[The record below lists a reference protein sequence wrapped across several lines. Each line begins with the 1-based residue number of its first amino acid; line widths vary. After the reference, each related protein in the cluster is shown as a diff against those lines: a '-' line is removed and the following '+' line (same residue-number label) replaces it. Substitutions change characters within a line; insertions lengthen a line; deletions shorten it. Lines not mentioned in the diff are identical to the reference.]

1 MAAVNKTE
9 EVVEHE
15 HVPDSPPNEE
25 KVTVEVDTVHGDE
38 AMRVIAA
45 YDGPLEWEPMEE
57 KKLRRKLDNA
67 CCPFSVLPSLSN
79 TMTKVC
85 IIHPNLHLDS
95 FYFIDATTGM
105 LSIAVS
111 RPFAIPKSTL

>member
-57 KKLRRKLDNA
+57 KKLRRKLDKRL
-67 CCPFSVLPSLSN
+67 LPIL
-79 TMTKVC
+79 C
-85 IIHPNLHLDS
+85 ITFALQYYDKGMHHPS
-95 FYFIDATTGM
+95 
-105 LSIAVS
+105 
-111 RPFAIPKSTL
+111 KSPP